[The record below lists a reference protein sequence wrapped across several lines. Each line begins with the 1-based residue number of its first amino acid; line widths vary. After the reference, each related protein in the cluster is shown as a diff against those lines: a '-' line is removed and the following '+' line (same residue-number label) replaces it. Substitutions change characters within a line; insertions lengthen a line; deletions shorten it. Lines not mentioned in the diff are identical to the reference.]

1 MVSMHL
7 LSQDDPSALSLEMP
21 IIAARPGSILVAAT
35 PAFPGGGG
43 QLPDRATLTWPGGEA
58 ALIAM
63 RPDPRGWW
71 HDFAGDALPSGV
83 VRIVVEPAFRRLMS
97 ELHTLAHIANSVVYR
112 DFGGALLTGAQLS
125 ADGTFRVDFD
135 LSGTETP
142 RLRDVDAAINAECA
156 ADRAISA
163 SWMDWDEAAATPGL
177 FRSKSVT
184 PPRGDDGLV
193 RIVEIAGLDRQGCG
207 GTHLSRTGAAR
218 RVQVLKVDNKGR
230 QNRRVKFGLV
240 A

>member
-1 MVSMHL
+1 MQLMPL
-7 LSQDDPSALSLEMP
+7 LCQDDPETLTLDTL
-21 IIAARPGSILVAAT
+21 ILAAEPGAILVATT

-43 QLPDRATLTWPGGEA
+43 QLPDRVMLNWEGGEA
-58 ALIAM
+58 ELRGM
-63 RPDPRGWW
+63 RPDARGWW
-71 HDFAGDALPSGV
+71 HDFAGDAVAEGM
-83 VRIVVEPAFRRLMS
+83 VRIVVEAGFRRLMS

-112 DFGGALLTGAQLS
+112 DFGGALLTGAQLA

-135 LSGTETP
+135 LPGADSG
-142 RLRDVDAAINAECA
+142 RLRGIDAEINAAIA
-156 ADRAISA
+156 ADRRVSA
-163 SWMDWDEAAATPGL
+163 FRMSWDEAVATPGL
-177 FRSKSVT
+177 FRSKAVT

-207 GTHLSRTGAAR
+207 GTHLARTGEAR

-230 QNRRVKFGLV
+230 HNRRVKFGLR